1 VEYSL
6 SAPITGLR
14 LGIYLLTS
22 HGEPIFTSFDT
33 DDPQMYDSYPVRPA
47 GRYVSRCVVPP
58 DFLNEGRY
66 LIGVNASSYR
76 VRRYFQENHAIN
88 FSVDGTG
95 SPGKQ
100 WVEARLGPVRPRLA
114 WEIEEP
120 VR

>member
-1 VEYSL
+1 
-6 SAPITGLR
+6 
-14 LGIYLLTS
+14 
-22 HGEPIFTSFDT
+22 
-33 DDPQMYDSYPVRPA
+33 
-47 GRYVSRCVVPP
+47 
-58 DFLNEGRY
+58 
-66 LIGVNASSYR
+66 